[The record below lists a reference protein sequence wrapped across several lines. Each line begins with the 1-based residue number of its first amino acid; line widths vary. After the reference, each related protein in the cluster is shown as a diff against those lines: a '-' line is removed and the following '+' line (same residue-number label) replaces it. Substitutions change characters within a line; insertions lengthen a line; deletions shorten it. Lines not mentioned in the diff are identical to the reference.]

1 VECASRGDVGV
12 DIDVALVPR
21 REDGMNAYEIML
33 SESQERMVLV
43 ATPDRVA
50 EITDVL
56 NHWSLNAS
64 VIGQVTDTGRVVV
77 RDGDE
82 VVCDV
87 PVRNFIDDCPVYPI
101 DPDRPAYLD
110 DVEAFDLESIPDIA
124 EADIATSLEQMLR
137 SPNLGSRRS
146 IWEQYDHTILTNTV
160 VGPGQ
165 GDAAVIRQKGTS
177 GGMAISMDCNSRYVY
192 LDPYLGAQH
201 AVAEAAR
208 NVACAGARPLGLTN
222 CLNFGSP
229 ERNPADYQLVQ
240 AVKGMGDASRQLDVP
255 IVSGNVSLY
264 NETARQPV
272 YPTPMIGCVGVLE
285 DIQAHMRMTW
295 TNGQTLWLIGSGKPS
310 LGGSEYLAHMH
321 GTVAGTPPELDLEN
335 EVRLIRFLRELAN
348 SKYGA
353 AVHDLSAGGL
363 ALAIAEMALTSGIG
377 LSLND
382 YPDFGRNDLTWF
394 GESAGRVLVA
404 VDSSAV
410 LQLRRL
416 AEEWDLVSLE
426 IGAVG
431 GNSLIFPGGSEITLT
446 ALELASE
453 SALAVGVEAE
463 MA

>member
-1 VECASRGDVGV
+1 
-12 DIDVALVPR
+12 
-21 REDGMNAYEIML
+21 
-33 SESQERMVLV
+33 
-43 ATPDRVA
+43 
-50 EITDVL
+50 
-56 NHWSLNAS
+56 
-64 VIGQVTDTGRVVV
+64 
-77 RDGDE
+77 
-82 VVCDV
+82 
-87 PVRNFIDDCPVYPI
+87 
-101 DPDRPAYLD
+101 
-110 DVEAFDLESIPDIA
+110 
-124 EADIATSLEQMLR
+124 
-137 SPNLGSRRS
+137 
-146 IWEQYDHTILTNTV
+146 
-160 VGPGQ
+160 
-165 GDAAVIRQKGTS
+165 
-177 GGMAISMDCNSRYVY
+177 
-192 LDPYLGAQH
+192 
-201 AVAEAAR
+201 
-208 NVACAGARPLGLTN
+208 
-222 CLNFGSP
+222 
-229 ERNPADYQLVQ
+229 
-240 AVKGMGDASRQLDVP
+240 
-255 IVSGNVSLY
+255 
-264 NETARQPV
+264 
-272 YPTPMIGCVGVLE
+272 
-285 DIQAHMRMTW
+285 
-295 TNGQTLWLIGSGKPS
+295 
-310 LGGSEYLAHMH
+310 MH